1 MKNIGFLFVGIL
13 IAAQTGLAEPE
24 SSKPNSAQEKKGV
37 AIVVPSPHEVSDS
50 AKRAERRL
58 DEMLGKMRA
67 SVEEIAQLYG
77 NPVFLQVFTN
87 DTDRANELK
96 ERLRAA
102 RSDEEI
108 RRELA
113 DLEKRRDDLLNDIAL
128 RERES
133 TQLASRLVRQRAA
146 LDSLAAAVEQARKAV
161 EDTTK

>member
-37 AIVVPSPHEVSDS
+37 AIVVPSPHEVTDS